1 MGKILCL
8 WGWYELIAIPVTFLW
23 AFGLHKALARYKKT
37 DDTLADRILWI
48 PLLLGVFERAIVG
61 LLIGWQVPGAAG
73 FIGAWV
79 IGKSGG
85 GWSGWGKKSKY
96 DRGLFFIGLLGSALS
111 LLFGLGLGLAVH
123 GVRKA
128 AGVPQ

>member
-1 MGKILCL
+1 MGDILWL
-8 WGWYELIAIPVTFLW
+8 WGRYELVAIPATLLW
-23 AFGLHKALARYKKT
+23 AVGLHKALACYATSADKK
-37 DDTLADRILWI
+37 ADRIWWI
-48 PLLLGVFERAIVG
+48 PLLVGVFERAIIG

-96 DRGLFFIGLLGSALS
+96 DRGLFFIGLLGGTLS
-111 LLFGLGLGLAVH
+111 LLFGIGFGLATH
-123 GVRKA
+123 SMRRA
-128 AGVPQ
+128 AGAS